1 MTSMFNGGLPLPRV
15 AVSLGSIG
23 KPFCSVSTHFIL
35 SFCSVISED
44 GSCRI
49 TNMNK
54 LRTDLMSGFIQGLD
68 NDVDLYS
75 RTTDHS
81 GLDSQKFI

>member
-1 MTSMFNGGLPLPRV
+1 MT
-15 AVSLGSIG
+15 
-23 KPFCSVSTHFIL
+23 PFLLKQFRNFYSVSVLGQING
-35 SFCSVISED
+35 D
-44 GSCRI
+44 SCKI

-54 LRTDLMSGFIQGLD
+54 LRNDLMSGFIKGLD

-81 GLDSQKFI
+81 GLGSPKIGVLD

>member
-1 MTSMFNGGLPLPRV
+1 MSQNE
-15 AVSLGSIG
+15 S
-23 KPFCSVSTHFIL
+23 
-35 SFCSVISED
+35 
-44 GSCRI
+44 GSCKI

-81 GLDSQKFI
+81 GQDSFLRRIILNN

>member
-1 MTSMFNGGLPLPRV
+1 M
-15 AVSLGSIG
+15 
-23 KPFCSVSTHFIL
+23 
-35 SFCSVISED
+35 SFDSVISED
-44 GSCRI
+44 TSCRI

-81 GLDSQKFI
+81 GLDPSKAKSYHHS

>member
-1 MTSMFNGGLPLPRV
+1 M
-15 AVSLGSIG
+15 
-23 KPFCSVSTHFIL
+23 
-35 SFCSVISED
+35 SFGSVISD
-44 GSCRI
+44 DVSCRI

-81 GLDSQKFI
+81 GLDSPKFRQHVTIQIPIIQIGH